1 MLPIESDLANR
12 IEEGYEYIKPWTPAY
27 VEELNSCME
36 IGPEAEIKLIYK
48 LWPDA
53 PPSSQTRP
61 TTAESRRSLLGTATK
76 ELGPEDQ
83 RLQQAAVV
91 AEMIE
96 NKAAGVLDGFTS
108 SHKELADASI
118 IYANGR
124 DAQILRKSQIPS
136 VSRGR
141 KPLGNIRKG
150 KAVGIPVVR
159 GFDMKAWE
167 KLHPQIATAAA
178 VVQAKNMAQEIKKA
192 STISPVERIP
202 CIACE
207 SADERPKPTDLVLVI
222 HGYVSTVSFQGL
234 V

>member
-1 MLPIESDLANR
+1 MPIESDLANR
-12 IEEGYEYIKPWTPAY
+12 IEEGYEYIRPWTPAY

-36 IGPEAEIKLIYK
+36 VGPEAELRLIYK
-48 LWPDA
+48 LWADA
-53 PPSSQTRP
+53 PRANQTRP
-61 TTAESRRSLLGTATK
+61 TTAENRRSLLGTATK
-76 ELGPEDQ
+76 ELEPGEQ
-83 RLQQAAVV
+83 RLQQAIVV
-91 AEMIE
+91 AGLIE
-96 NKAAGVLDGFTS
+96 NKATGVLDGFTS
-108 SHKELADASI
+108 SHKELTDASI

-167 KLHPQIATAAA
+167 KLHPPTTKAAA
-178 VVQAKNMAQEIKKA
+178 VVQAKKMAQEIKKA
-192 STISPVERIP
+192 GTISPVEP
-202 CIACE
+202 MSCIACA

-222 HGYVSTVSFQGL
+222 HG
-234 V
+234 